1 MIFVSFNKFGKIS
14 FVSETK
20 VADFVKYLEEG
31 KIMATRCNRCEK
43 LYFPPRAD
51 CPDDLS
57 TDMTW
62 QELSGKC
69 KLLTYTTAHFAPTGF
84 QDDLPYTIALAQ
96 CEEDVKVYAFLS
108 KDIDENEIHIGMD
121 LRITPLRLP
130 NGRITYELKKAKAS
144 MH

>member
-1 MIFVSFNKFGKIS
+1 MSFGKFGKIS
-14 FVSETK
+14 YVSQTK
-20 VADFVKYLEEG
+20 IAGFVKYLEEG
-31 KIMATRCNRCEK
+31 KIMATRCSRCEK

-96 CEEDVKVYAFLS
+96 CEEGVKVYALVS
-108 KDIDENEIHIGMD
+108 KDVNKDEIHIGMD

-130 NGRITYELKKAKAS
+130 NSRITYELKKAKVS
-144 MH
+144 TR

>member
-1 MIFVSFNKFGKIS
+1 MRFGKFGKIS
-14 FVSETK
+14 YVSQTK

-31 KIMATRCNRCEK
+31 KIMATRCSRCEK

-57 TDMTW
+57 TEMTW

-69 KLLTYTTAHFAPTGF
+69 KVLTYTTAHFAPTGF

-96 CEEDVKVYAFLS
+96 CEEGVKVYALVS
-108 KDIDENEIHIGMD
+108 KDVNEDEIHIGMD
-121 LRITPLRLP
+121 LRIMPLRLP

-144 MH
+144 MR

>member
-1 MIFVSFNKFGKIS
+1 MSFSKFGKIS
-14 FVSETK
+14 YVSQTK

-31 KIMATRCNRCEK
+31 KIMATRCSRCEK

-57 TDMTW
+57 TEMTW

-96 CEEDVKVYAFLS
+96 CEEGVKVYALVS
-108 KDIDENEIHIGMD
+108 KDVNEDEIHIGMD

-130 NGRITYELKKAKAS
+130 NGRITYELKKAKVS
-144 MH
+144 MR

>member
-1 MIFVSFNKFGKIS
+1 VSFGKFGKIGY
-14 FVSETK
+14 VSETK

-31 KIMATRCNRCEK
+31 KIMATRCSRCGK

-51 CPDDLS
+51 CPEDLS

-62 QELSGKC
+62 EQLSGRC

-96 CEEDVKVYAFLS
+96 CEEGVKVYALLS
-108 KDIDENEIHIGMD
+108 EDIDKKEIHIGMN
-121 LRITPLRLP
+121 LQLAPLRLA
-130 NGRITYELKKAKAS
+130 NGRITYELKKA
-144 MH
+144 

>member
-1 MIFVSFNKFGKIS
+1 LSFGKFGKKSYI
-14 FVSETK
+14 SETR

-31 KIMATRCNRCEK
+31 KIMATRCNKCGK

-84 QDDLPYTIALAQ
+84 EDDVPYTIALAR
-96 CEEDVKVYAFLS
+96 CEEGTAVYALLS
-108 KDIDENEIHIGMD
+108 KDINENEIHIGMD
-121 LRITPLRLP
+121 LQLRPLQLP
-130 NGRITYELKKAKAS
+130 NGKITYELRKV
-144 MH
+144 